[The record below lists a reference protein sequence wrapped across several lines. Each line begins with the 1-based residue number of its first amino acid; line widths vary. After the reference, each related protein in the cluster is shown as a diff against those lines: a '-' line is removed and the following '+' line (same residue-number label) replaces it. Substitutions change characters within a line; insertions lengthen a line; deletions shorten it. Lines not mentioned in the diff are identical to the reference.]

1 MWQNEIKPKLTKTKL
16 FNYRQ
21 AVTKLCWTDL
31 QSIEEVSGNLSNERA
46 RLASTKADE
55 INTAET
61 VSAIKTPNLET
72 SKKVTFK
79 SKNGADNEKKEA
91 FESKEEGN
99 TEQEGHEVKQG
110 QKASKSNS
118 VKMKR
123 KEWRN

>member
-1 MWQNEIKPKLTKTKL
+1 M
-16 FNYRQ
+16 
-21 AVTKLCWTDL
+21 
-31 QSIEEVSGNLSNERA
+31 SGNLSNERA

-55 INTAET
+55 INA

-79 SKNGADNEKKEA
+79 SKNGDDNEKKEA
-91 FESKEEGN
+91 LESKEEGN
-99 TEQEGHEVKQG
+99 TEPEGHEVKQG

-123 KEWRN
+123 KE

>member
-1 MWQNEIKPKLTKTKL
+1 M
-16 FNYRQ
+16 
-21 AVTKLCWTDL
+21 
-31 QSIEEVSGNLSNERA
+31 SGNLSNERA

-123 KEWRN
+123 KE

>member
-1 MWQNEIKPKLTKTKL
+1 MTK
-16 FNYRQ
+16 F
-21 AVTKLCWTDL
+21 CWTDY

-55 INTAET
+55 INA

-79 SKNGADNEKKEA
+79 SKNGDDNEKKEA
-91 FESKEEGN
+91 LESKEGN
-99 TEQEGHEVKQG
+99 TEPEGHEVKQG

-123 KEWRN
+123 KEWRNQCRHD